1 VNQIADFADMFTN
14 RKEDEIPKALKAM
27 LNALKDKTSVVEL
40 DLSDNA
46 IGAQVVDSI
55 VPFLTDSQSL
65 QILKLQNNGLDEKCG
80 EKIATAL
87 INSVQLKDG
96 KMSNLRTVMCRRN
109 KLRSGSAP
117 VWARAFAAHK
127 TLVDVR
133 MPSNDIGVEGIKAL
147 ADGLKHCPNLQHIDL
162 QDNTF
167 LADGDTSALEAWAD
181 VLQARKWLE
190 LRTLNLSDC
199 YLSEEDAAEVPI
211 VLTALAAN
219 SPPRLHTLQL
229 QNNNLEGRTFKL
241 LRESISTTFMSLK
254 RLELQD
260 NEEVEDDEH
269 LEELVGILKLRG
281 GKLFRTDEDEEEEE
295 EEEEKADEAEE
306 AVETNVPSVVD
317 KAADDLADLL
327 GKVTIR

>member
-1 VNQIADFADMFTN
+1 MFTN
-14 RKEDEIPKALKAM
+14 RKENEIPQAIEAM
-27 LNALKDKTSVVEL
+27 LNALKDKMSVVEL

-55 VPFLTDSQSL
+55 VPFLTASRSL
-65 QILKLQNNGLDEKCG
+65 QVLKLQNNGLDEKCG
-80 EKIATAL
+80 EKLATAL
-87 INSVQLKDG
+87 LNSVQLKDG
-96 KMSNLRTVMCRRN
+96 KTSNLRTIMCRRN

-117 VWARAFAAHK
+117 VWASAFAAHT

-167 LADGDTSALEAWAD
+167 MADGDTSALEAWAD
-181 VLQARKWLE
+181 VLRARKWLE

-199 YLSEEDAAEVPI
+199 YLSDEDAIDVPV

-219 SPPRLHTLQL
+219 PPPHLHTLQL
-229 QNNNLEGRTFKL
+229 QNNNLEGKTFKL
-241 LRESISTTFMSLK
+241 LRECISTTLTSLK

-269 LEELVGILKLRG
+269 LEELVDIFKQRG

-295 EEEEKADEAEE
+295 EEEEEVEVEAQ
-306 AVETNVPSVVD
+306 APVVD
-317 KAADDLADLL
+317 KGADALADLL
-327 GKVTIR
+327 DKISIR

>member
-1 VNQIADFADMFTN
+1 MFTN
-14 RKEDEIPKALKAM
+14 RKEDEIPKALEAM
-27 LNALKDKTSVVEL
+27 LNALKDKPSVTEL

-55 VPFLTDSQSL
+55 VPFLTDSPSL
-65 QILKLQNNGLDEKCG
+65 QVLKLQNNGLDEKCG
-80 EKIATAL
+80 EKLANAL
-87 INSVQLKDG
+87 LNSTQLKDG
-96 KMSNLRTVMCRRN
+96 KKSNLRTVMCRRN
-109 KLRSGSAP
+109 KLRDGSAP
-117 VWARAFAAHK
+117 VWARAFAAHT

-181 VLQARKWLE
+181 VLRSRKWLE

-199 YLSEEDAAEVPI
+199 YLSDEDARVVPV
-211 VLTALAAN
+211 VLTALAADF
-219 SPPRLHTLQL
+219 PPQLHTLQL
-229 QNNNLEGRTFKL
+229 QNNNLEGKTFKL
-241 LRESISTTFMSLK
+241 LSECISTTLKSLR

-260 NEEVEDDEH
+260 NEEVEDDEY
-269 LEELVGILKLRG
+269 LEELADILIQRG

-295 EEEEKADEAEE
+295 GVENREKVEAE
-306 AVETNVPSVVD
+306 VFTVPD
-317 KAADDLADLL
+317 KAADALADLL
-327 GKVTIR
+327 DKVSIR